1 MCPTFLS
8 LVDFYVPFAAVCS
21 TAGEKEEEEGFLVPL
36 STRVGFPANYY
47 YVDMENSRVGRYVQ
61 EKKGQKMTEI
71 FFFEF
76 THFKEILFFEQTGSS
91 LLKTC
96 IGTPN
101 ITYSFTFGFSFTFLY
116 NIGSQ
121 SQSALQ
127 HTSSSHPA
135 FLLCVG
141 FVHN

>member
-47 YVDMENSRVGRYVQ
+47 YVDMKNFRVGLRR
-61 EKKGQKMTEI
+61 KKGVENDRNI

-76 THFKEILFFEQTGSS
+76 PHFKELLFFVQTGSS

-116 NIGSQ
+116 KI
-121 SQSALQ
+121 
-127 HTSSSHPA
+127 SS
-135 FLLCVG
+135 
-141 FVHN
+141 

>member
-21 TAGEKEEEEGFLVPL
+21 NAGEKEEGFLVPL

-47 YVDMENSRVGRYVQ
+47 YVDMKNFRVGLHK
-61 EKKGQKMTEI
+61 KKGVKNDRNI
-71 FFFEF
+71 FFEF
-76 THFKEILFFEQTGSS
+76 PIPHFKELLFFVQTGSS

-101 ITYSFTFGFSFTFLY
+101 ITCSFTFGFSFTFLY
-116 NIGSQ
+116 NIGS
-121 SQSALQ
+121 
-127 HTSSSHPA
+127 
-135 FLLCVG
+135 
-141 FVHN
+141 